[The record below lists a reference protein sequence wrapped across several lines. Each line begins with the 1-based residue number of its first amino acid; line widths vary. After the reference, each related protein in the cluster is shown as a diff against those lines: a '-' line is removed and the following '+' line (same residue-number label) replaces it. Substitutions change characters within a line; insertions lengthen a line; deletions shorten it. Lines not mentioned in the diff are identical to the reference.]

1 MNPEQS
7 PVLAFQDV
15 TAGYD
20 GHLAL
25 EGVSFALPAATLT
38 GLVGP
43 NGSGKSTLFKVAL
56 GLLPLRR
63 GDVRLFGRLPHTV
76 RARVGYMPQS
86 EQVDWEFPV
95 TVGEVVM
102 MARFGR
108 LGPFRWPGKRDRAAV
123 MQALERVGMA
133 DLTGRLIG
141 ELSGGQQRRVLMAR
155 TLAQEADLLLLDEPM
170 AGLDATSQHDLLSLF
185 ESLRDEGRTLL
196 VSTHDL
202 SCVAGCFDY
211 ALLLHRQIIAFGPPA
226 AVFTRDLLNQA
237 FRSHLL
243 LVPAEGPVFAAGHH
257 EHGHD

>member
-1 MNPEQS
+1 MSHDQP
-7 PVLAFQDV
+7 PALAFRGV
-15 TAGYD
+15 SAGYN

-25 EGVSFALPAATLT
+25 EGVSFTLPAATLT

-43 NGSGKSTLFKVAL
+43 NGSGKSTLFKAAL
-56 GLLPLRR
+56 GLLPLRH
-63 GDVRLFGRLPHTV
+63 GDVRLFGRPPQTV
-76 RARVGYMPQS
+76 RRRVGYMPQS
-86 EQVDWEFPV
+86 ELVDWDFPV

-102 MARFGR
+102 MARFAA
-108 LGPFRWPGKRDRAAV
+108 LGPIRWPGRRDRAVVA
-123 MQALERVGMA
+123 QALERVGMS

-211 ALLLHRQIIAFGPPA
+211 ALLLNRQLIAFGPPA
-226 AVFTRDLLNQA
+226 EVFTRDLLNQA

-243 LVPAEGPVFAAGHH
+243 LVPSEGPIFAAGHH
-257 EHGHD
+257 EHSHE